1 MNEHMIS
8 GANVALDLIKGWTD
22 RQSYLLIVLLIK
34 KPYLC
39 WILLCR
45 LEGGGFSVT
54 EMILSIQIKIYEA
67 TSLYLRIYVCTY

>member
-34 KPYLC
+34 NHTFVEYCFVDWKEGVS
-39 WILLCR
+39 LL
-45 LEGGGFSVT
+45 L
-54 EMILSIQIKIYEA
+54 K
-67 TSLYLRIYVCTY
+67 